1 MKQTVDLRSIAGRVY
16 VGRPRGK
23 SARNYFKIEEY
34 ERDGSFPVTVIFPDN
49 AKTLASSFFLGMFG
63 ESVRKAGSREEFLKR
78 FKFYASNQIM
88 NEIEVGISE
97 ALSASE

>member
-1 MKQTVDLRSIAGRVY
+1 MKAQIDLRSISGRVY

-34 ERDGSFPVTVIFPDN
+34 EREGAFPVTVIFPSN
-49 AKTLASSFFLGMFG
+49 ARTLASSFFLGMFG

-78 FKFYASNQIM
+78 FKFEASKQIL

>member
-1 MKQTVDLRSIAGRVY
+1 MKNKVDLCSIAGRVY

-34 ERDGSFPVTVIFPDN
+34 EREKSFPITVIFPSN

-63 ESVRKAGSREEFLKR
+63 ESVRQAGSREEFLKR
-78 FKFYASNQIM
+78 FKFEASKQILS
-88 NEIEVGISE
+88 EIDVGISE